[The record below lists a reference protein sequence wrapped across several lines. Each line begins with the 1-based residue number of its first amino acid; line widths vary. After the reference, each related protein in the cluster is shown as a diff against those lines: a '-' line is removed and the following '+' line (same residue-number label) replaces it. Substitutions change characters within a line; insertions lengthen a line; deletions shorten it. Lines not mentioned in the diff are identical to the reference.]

1 VTAPRIYMVAAEA
14 SGDLLAREVVEAV
27 RKVQPNAHIS
37 GIGGN
42 ELASVGIESAID
54 TSPLSILGFFEGVK
68 AYGHVVRLADLAAE
82 AIVADSPDVVVL
94 VDSWGFMLRV
104 AQRVRLRAPDIRL
117 VKLVGPQVW
126 ATRPGRAKTLASVVD
141 HLLCIHDLEV
151 PYYEPFGLK
160 TTVIGNPAIS
170 RHVRGNAQLFR
181 QEQNIPIGN
190 KIVLVLPGSRPSEIK
205 RVAPGL
211 VEAAKNLKSANRD
224 LSIVFMPA
232 SNVAS
237 QFQQD
242 FPGLEGWSI
251 VSSDPNIRFDAMA
264 AADLALACS
273 GTVTTELAMQ
283 DTPMIVAYKTGWITW
298 ALARGLLYS
307 KTHITLLNI
316 VSDDQEIVPEFVQT
330 RLNACAIA
338 AKAQAWL
345 DDPDA
350 LAAQLDRQRSALER
364 MKEGDRDASEIAAG
378 VVLKE
383 AAARRAGEISLSREQ
398 KIGRS
403 RS

>member
-1 VTAPRIYMVAAEA
+1 MSAPRIYMVAAET
-14 SGDLLAREVVEAV
+14 SGDLLAREVVEDI
-27 RKVQPNAHIS
+27 RRRNPDAHIS
-37 GIGGN
+37 GIGGG

-54 TSPLSILGFFEGVK
+54 ISPLSILGFVEGLR
-68 AYGHVVRLADLAAE
+68 AYGDVVRLADAAAD
-82 AIVADSPDVVVL
+82 AIIADDPDVVVL

-104 AQRVRLRAPDIRL
+104 AQRVRLRAPNIRL

-151 PYYEPFGLK
+151 PFYEPFGLK

-170 RHVRGNAQLFR
+170 RHVQGNGSSFR
-181 QEQNIPIGN
+181 AGQSIPEDT
-190 KIVLVLPGSRPSEIK
+190 KLVLVLPGSRPSEIK
-205 RVAPGL
+205 RVAPEL
-211 VEAAKNLKSANRD
+211 VSAAQALKSNDPNLK
-224 LSIVFMPA
+224 IVFMPA
-232 SNVAS
+232 SNVAT
-237 QFQQD
+237 QFRED
-242 FPGLEGWSI
+242 FPGIASWSI
-251 VSSDPNIRFDAMA
+251 VSSNPGARYDAMA

-316 VSDDQEIVPEFVQT
+316 VSDDQPIVPEFVQT
-330 RLNACAIA
+330 QQKADLIA
-338 AKAQAWL
+338 AAAQDWFT
-345 DDPDA
+345 DPDK
-350 LAAQLDRQRSALER
+350 LLAQLNRQRIALDR

-378 VVLKE
+378 VILDE
-383 AAARRAGEISLSREQ
+383 AAARSAGSISLQS
-398 KIGRS
+398 
-403 RS
+403 

>member
-1 VTAPRIYMVAAEA
+1 MSAPRIYMVAAET
-14 SGDLLAREVVEAV
+14 SGDLLAREVVEDI
-27 RKVQPNAHIS
+27 RRRNPDAHIS
-37 GIGGN
+37 GIGGG

-54 TSPLSILGFFEGVK
+54 ISPLSILGFVEGLR
-68 AYGHVVRLADLAAE
+68 AYGDVVRLADAAAD
-82 AIVADSPDVVVL
+82 AIIADDPDVVVL

-104 AQRVRLRAPDIRL
+104 AQRVRLRAPNIRL

-151 PYYEPFGLK
+151 PFYEPFGLK

-170 RHVRGNAQLFR
+170 RHVQGNGSSFR
-181 QEQNIPIGN
+181 AGQSIPEDT
-190 KIVLVLPGSRPSEIK
+190 KLVLVLPGSRPSEIK
-205 RVAPGL
+205 RVAPEL
-211 VEAAKNLKSANRD
+211 VSAAQALKSNDPNLK
-224 LSIVFMPA
+224 IVFMPA
-232 SNVAS
+232 SNVAT
-237 QFQQD
+237 QFRED
-242 FPGLEGWSI
+242 FPGIASWSI
-251 VSSDPNIRFDAMA
+251 VSSNPGARYDAMA

-316 VSDDQEIVPEFVQT
+316 VSDDQPIVPEFVQT
-330 RLNACAIA
+330 QQKADLIA
-338 AKAQAWL
+338 AAAQDWL
-345 DDPDA
+345 TDPDK
-350 LAAQLDRQRSALER
+350 LLAQLNRQRIALDR

-378 VVLKE
+378 VILDE
-383 AAARRAGEISLSREQ
+383 AAARSAGSISLQS
-398 KIGRS
+398 
-403 RS
+403 

>member
-1 VTAPRIYMVAAEA
+1 MSAPRIYMVAAET
-14 SGDLLAREVVEAV
+14 SGDLLAREVVEDI
-27 RKVQPNAHIS
+27 RRRNPDAHIS
-37 GIGGN
+37 GIGGG

-54 TSPLSILGFFEGVK
+54 ISPLSILGFVEGLR
-68 AYGHVVRLADLAAE
+68 AYGDVVRLADAAAD
-82 AIVADSPDVVVL
+82 AIIADDPDVIVL

-104 AQRVRLRAPDIRL
+104 AQRVRLRAPNIRL

-151 PYYEPFGLK
+151 PFYEPFGLK

-170 RHVRGNAQLFR
+170 RHVQGNGSSFR
-181 QEQNIPIGN
+181 AGQSIPEDA
-190 KIVLVLPGSRPSEIK
+190 KLVLVLPGSRPSEIK
-205 RVAPGL
+205 RVAPEL
-211 VEAAKNLKSANRD
+211 VSAAQALKSNDPNLK
-224 LSIVFMPA
+224 IVFMPA
-232 SNVAS
+232 SNVAT
-237 QFQQD
+237 QFRED
-242 FPGLEGWSI
+242 FPGIASWSI
-251 VSSDPNIRFDAMA
+251 VSSNPGARYDAMA

-316 VSDDQEIVPEFVQT
+316 VSDDQPIVPEFVQT
-330 RLNACAIA
+330 QQKADLIA
-338 AKAQAWL
+338 AAAQDWL
-345 DDPDA
+345 TDPDK
-350 LAAQLDRQRSALER
+350 LLAQLNRQRIALDR

-378 VVLKE
+378 VILDE
-383 AAARRAGEISLSREQ
+383 AAARSAGSISLQS
-398 KIGRS
+398 
-403 RS
+403 

>member
-1 VTAPRIYMVAAEA
+1 VSAPRIYMVAAET
-14 SGDLLAREVVEAV
+14 SGDLLAREVVEDI
-27 RKVQPNAHIS
+27 RRRNPDAHIS
-37 GIGGN
+37 GIGGG

-54 TSPLSILGFFEGVK
+54 ISPLSILGFVEGLR
-68 AYGHVVRLADLAAE
+68 AYGDVVRLADAAAD
-82 AIVADSPDVVVL
+82 AIIADDPDVVVL

-104 AQRVRLRAPDIRL
+104 AQRVRLRAPNIRL

-151 PYYEPFGLK
+151 PFYEPFGLK

-170 RHVRGNAQLFR
+170 RHVQGNGSSFR
-181 QEQNIPIGN
+181 AGQSIPEDA
-190 KIVLVLPGSRPSEIK
+190 KLVLVLPGSRPSEIK
-205 RVAPGL
+205 RVAPEL
-211 VEAAKNLKSANRD
+211 VSAAKALKSNDPNLK
-224 LSIVFMPA
+224 IVFMPA
-232 SNVAS
+232 SNVAT
-237 QFQQD
+237 QFRED
-242 FPGLEGWSI
+242 FPGIASWSI
-251 VSSDPNIRFDAMA
+251 VSSNPGARYDAMA

-316 VSDDQEIVPEFVQT
+316 VSDDQPIVPEFVQT
-330 RLNACAIA
+330 QQKADLIA
-338 AKAQAWL
+338 AAAQDWL
-345 DDPDA
+345 TDPDK
-350 LAAQLDRQRSALER
+350 LLAQLNRQRIALDR

-378 VVLKE
+378 VILDE
-383 AAARRAGEISLSREQ
+383 AAARSAGSISLQS
-398 KIGRS
+398 
-403 RS
+403 

>member
-1 VTAPRIYMVAAEA
+1 MTTPRIYMVAAEP
-14 SGDLLAREVVEAV
+14 SGDLLAKEVVQDI
-27 RKVQPNAHIS
+27 RKRLPDTHIS
-37 GIGGN
+37 GIGGS
-42 ELASVGIESAID
+42 ELASAGIKSAID
-54 TSPLSILGFFEGVK
+54 ISPLSILGFFEGLK
-68 AYGHVVRLADLAAE
+68 AYGDVVRLADVAAE
-82 AIVADSPDVVVL
+82 AIIADKPDVVVL

-104 AQRVRLRAPDIRL
+104 AQRVRLQAPDIRL

-151 PYYEPFGLK
+151 PFYEPFGLK

-170 RHVRGNAQLFR
+170 RHVQGDAVRFR
-181 QEQNIPIGN
+181 QAHHLPKTE

-205 RVAPGL
+205 RVAPEL
-211 VEAAKNLKSANRD
+211 VEAARKLKSND
-224 LSIVFMPA
+224 PSLNIVFMPA

-237 QFQQD
+237 QFVEA
-242 FPGLEGWSI
+242 FPGLSDWAI
-251 VSSDPNIRFDAMA
+251 VSSDPGVRYDAMA

-298 ALARGLLYS
+298 TLARGLLYS
-307 KTHITLLNI
+307 KRHITLLNI

-330 RLNACAIA
+330 QQKADDIA
-338 AKAQAWL
+338 AKAQDWL
-345 DDPDA
+345 DNPA
-350 LAAQLDRQRSALER
+350 ELAAQLNRQRKALER

-378 VVLKE
+378 VILEE
-383 AAARRAGEISLSREQ
+383 AAARSAGVISHQS
-398 KIGRS
+398 
-403 RS
+403 